1 MGSIFGAKALEFL
14 FCSRTHEINNVHGK
28 LSVFKIRKEIPQTET
43 LEVTLESTD
52 FLDRYPGLIA

>member
-14 FCSRTHEINNVHGK
+14 FCSRTHEISNVHGK
-28 LSVFKIRKEIPQTET
+28 LSFFETRMEMPQTKM

-52 FLDRYPGLIA
+52 VLEPCPGLIA